1 MNRREFMRRMFG
13 LTVAVAVGPTIRI
26 STIEEDTFFSKIPIA
41 TSELMPKN
49 VIWMV
54 NSFNL
59 YVHNP
64 AKCAIITG
72 ITSKQESLLA
82 GLMRRSGLKQQL

>member
-13 LTVAVAVGPTIRI
+13 LTVSIAVGPTIRI
-26 STIEEDTFFSKIPIA
+26 STIEEDLFFNKIPIS
-41 TSELMPKN
+41 TSDLLPKD

-72 ITSKQESLLA
+72 ITSRQESLLE
-82 GLMRRSGLKQQL
+82 GLMRRSRLSQK